1 MKLDRFEKF
10 STTNENFENL
20 QEILNN
26 SPAFIMLVTMWIL
39 KGKFKYKN
47 VKDNLEVIYSDF
59 IKFCN
64 LMGYTID
71 KKALDEKLIST
82 VKKVKETLKIK

>member
-47 VKDNLEVIYSDF
+47 VKDNLEEIYSDF